1 MKIDKELYK
10 KVEWMLYNYKALNE
24 SIGDIQLEIEELKI
38 DTDGVRG
45 ISYDMEKTSPTYKIT
60 SITED
65 AAIRKIER
73 IEKLEKQIAKNKI
86 KIQKIDR
93 ALKSLDEVER
103 KIVEGKYIER
113 LQWWQIEELVKY
125 SVRWCRE
132 KKDRAIGKIAAKL
145 FANHLNEETNLIK
158 LA

>member
-10 KVEWMLYNYKALNE
+10 KVEWTLYNYKALNE

-45 ISYDMEKTSPTYKIT
+45 ISYDTERISPTYNIT

-65 AAIRKIER
+65 AAIRKIET

-86 KIQKIDR
+86 TIQKIDR

-125 SVRWCRE
+125 SGRWCRE
-132 KKDRAIGKIAAKL
+132 KRDRSIGKISAKL
-145 FANHLNEETNLIK
+145 FANHLNEETDLIK